1 MLGGLFND
9 VSQQVVSLYPLR
21 TIFGLRQVNFN
32 GEYKR
37 ISVDATN
44 LAFDDVVQHVMFL
57 FPALRGKPFSVRYQD
72 EEGAFPRLFFDH
84 SLGHRASILPR
95 VSSHHGTIFCS
106 TAALLSERPP
116 FRSTINP
123 H

>member
-72 EEGAFPRLFFDH
+72 EEGAFPRLFLTTH
-84 SLGHRASILPR
+84 SGTAHLSCPEFHPTMVQFSAPQLRCFQNAPLFAPR
-95 VSSHHGTIFCS
+95 
-106 TAALLSERPP
+106 
-116 FRSTINP
+116 
-123 H
+123 